1 MCVIDH
7 YDFEKNKYEF
17 VMLLFY
23 NKFVIQYSE
32 WELETSVNIII
43 FLLYDLIFDKFIL
56 AYWRVAGIINLI
68 KD

>member
-32 WELETSVNIII
+32 WELETSVGAQNVII
-43 FLLYDLIFDKFIL
+43 FLLYDFIFDKFIL
-56 AYWRVAGIINLI
+56 AY
-68 KD
+68 